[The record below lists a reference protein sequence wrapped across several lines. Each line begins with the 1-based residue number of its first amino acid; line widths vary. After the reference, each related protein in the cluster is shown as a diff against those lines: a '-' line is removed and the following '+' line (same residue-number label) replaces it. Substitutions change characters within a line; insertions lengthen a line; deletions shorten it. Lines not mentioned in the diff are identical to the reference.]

1 MLVIYTAD
9 VKRGSTNP
17 VMDIGSNRFE
27 ITEAFLSEIDTEEV
41 WSRIT
46 RKVQQDQSPDSKEMM
61 ELIVYPLAFES
72 REDKQNA
79 IGKVIGLV
87 GMIKEDDVKRFVLK
101 CLLVFTDKIILDE
114 DARRIEEALMVT
126 KVEKIMY
133 EKEAV
138 RIAKNFLED
147 GEAVERVV
155 KNTGLP
161 IETITELYESVKKE
175 KQLMKN

>member
-1 MLVIYTAD
+1 
-9 VKRGSTNP
+9 
-17 VMDIGSNRFE
+17 
-27 ITEAFLSEIDTEEV
+27 
-41 WSRIT
+41 
-46 RKVQQDQSPDSKEMM
+46 
-61 ELIVYPLAFES
+61 
-72 REDKQNA
+72 
-79 IGKVIGLV
+79 
-87 GMIKEDDVKRFVLK
+87 
-101 CLLVFTDKIILDE
+101 
-114 DARRIEEALMVT
+114 MVT